1 MADQFP
7 DIMGNG
13 DVAEYLRVSR
23 QYVDR
28 LARADK
34 LRYKKT
40 ASRMVFLKSDVEAF
54 QEARLNKLRQPKKRP
69 PTPRRKRR

>member
-7 DIMGNG
+7 EIMGMG
-13 DVAEYLRVSR
+13 DVAKYLRVSR

-28 LARADK
+28 LARAGK

-40 ASRMVFLKSDVEAF
+40 ASRMVFLKSDVIAF
-54 QEARLNKLRQPKKRP
+54 QEIRLNKLRKPKKR
-69 PTPRRKRR
+69 RIRLK